1 MKTILKFIRN
11 TLAQLFSVICSYPW
25 QIDLL
30 QLKIDYCKPFIIMNH
45 NEFIIESC
53 INWSFFLFFHCS
65 AAADHD
71 ASEGSIASPVGGAG
85 ESDLLTCGQC
95 QTNFPLGDILV
106 FIEHKRRLCPGPSA
120 CFDKPTDCGGSPSP
134 RAPQPEV
141 CRRSGPVEVGIQV
154 TPGEEE
160 GKRLTPARG
169 ICPKQEGVPTGR
181 CFTLR
186 SGGGEGLLVSEAW
199 QERETCEVTNTHK
212 DLYLYL
218 KYVRSA
224 RTNKVVFSCQDP
236 FCGSSAICSVEG
248 FT

>member
-1 MKTILKFIRN
+1 M
-11 TLAQLFSVICSYPW
+11 
-25 QIDLL
+25 
-30 QLKIDYCKPFIIMNH
+30 DY
-45 NEFIIESC
+45 S
-53 INWSFFLFFHCS
+53 
-65 AAADHD
+65 AADHD

-120 CFDKPTDCGGSPSP
+120 CFDKPTDCGGGSPSP
-134 RAPQPEV
+134 RPPRPEV

-160 GKRLTPARG
+160 EKRLTPARG

-186 SGGGEGLLVSEAW
+186 AGGGE
-199 QERETCEVTNTHK
+199 
-212 DLYLYL
+212 
-218 KYVRSA
+218 
-224 RTNKVVFSCQDP
+224 
-236 FCGSSAICSVEG
+236 
-248 FT
+248 